1 MFNTAKPRL
10 PPAMPVGAY
19 QTYAYSR
26 RRDTVIKAACQQVG
40 CEAYRKGWDSII
52 DESTDLGKSQAAY
65 IRTQSGRTFS
75 ELKDAAGLTIF
86 RFESGQRCFTDHQ
99 TVAESFYVR
108 KGDWR
113 QNQGLIRKHVNGL
126 DWAEDMQENLDR
138 VRTAQERG

>member
-1 MFNTAKPRL
+1 MSLYVNRL

-19 QTYAYSR
+19 QTYGYSR

-52 DESTDLGKSQAAY
+52 DESTDLGRSQAAY
-65 IRTQSGRTFS
+65 IRTQSGRDFR
-75 ELKDAAGLTIF
+75 ELKSVEGLTIF
-86 RFESGQRCFTDHQ
+86 RFEPGQRCFTDHQ

-113 QNQGLIRKHVNGL
+113 ENRGLIRKHVNGL